1 MTTTTTFTVSASADD
16 GYFFKNQSSSSAA
29 TTYSSMLNSAENVN
43 VGILFDGDDYSFDHY
58 QGFFRFQ
65 NIAVAQGATISSAY
79 LKPYFASGTERSFK
93 LYGYYKDNISAP
105 SAGSDGNHTNFTTAG
120 ISDFVI
126 SSTGGQKTS
135 PDIKTIVQ
143 EIVDRPGWSS
153 GNAMMFGMY
162 FQSGVMY
169 ANRYRTFRGYD
180 YSSGSEAAELVIEY
194 EGGGGGGGS
203 ISGIAHKIG
212 SKIANPVAYKIPNK
226 E

>member
-1 MTTTTTFTVSASADD
+1 MQLSKIGSKICRPIARKVDGSTASGGSGGTTTYTISAGSDD
-16 GYFFKNQSSSSAA
+16 GYFFKNQSGSSAA
-29 TTYSSMLNSAENVN
+29 TTYSSMTNSGENVT
-43 VGILFDGDDYSFDHY
+43 VGILFDGDDFSFDHY

-65 NIAVAQGATISSAY
+65 NIAVAQGATIKSAY
-79 LKPYFASGTERSFK
+79 LKPYFSSGTERTFK
-93 LYGYYKDNISAP
+93 LYGYDEDNVSAP

-143 EIVDRPGWSS
+143 EIVDRAGWSS

-169 ANRYRTFRGYD
+169 ANRNRSFRGYE
-180 YSSGSEAAELVIEY
+180 YSSASEAAELVIE
-194 EGGGGGGGS
+194 
-203 ISGIAHKIG
+203 I
-212 SKIANPVAYKIPNK
+212 
-226 E
+226 